1 MEDALNHL
9 ATRSISIG
17 ILSLLLLATIGCN
30 DVTPENY
37 DQLRIG
43 MSYEAVVDLLG
54 KPDNCESAVGFKD
67 CTWGGKEKYINV
79 KFGGNSVV
87 FFSSKGI

>member
-1 MEDALNHL
+1 MNHFAMRL
-9 ATRSISIG
+9 VSIG
-17 ILSLLLLATIGCN
+17 ILSLLLLATMGCN
-30 DVTPENY
+30 DITSENY
-37 DQLRIG
+37 DQLQIG

-54 KPDNCESAVGFKD
+54 KPDSCESAVGFKD
-67 CTWGGKEKYINV
+67 CTWGDKKKYINV

>member
-1 MEDALNHL
+1 MKRLSA
-9 ATRSISIG
+9 RSISIG
-17 ILSLLLLATIGCN
+17 ILSLILLATVGCN

-37 DQLRIG
+37 AQLQIG

-54 KPDNCESAVGFKD
+54 KPDSCESAVGFKD

-79 KFGGNSVV
+79 KFGGGNVV